1 MIAAN
6 RCYLPLL
13 LLPALFFIAPAA
25 RAQVSEPTTY
35 PQIVRLSMVE
45 GDVRLSRREDGEKAT
60 GSAWAKAAVD
70 VPLESGFSL
79 VTGTGRA
86 EIELEDTSTIY
97 LADNSVLTFKDLS
110 TTSGIP
116 FTSLALLSGTMTL
129 HLLTNY
135 IGEELYVTTPAGGIH
150 LGGAGAAFV
159 RVDSYLDAMALTPL
173 ENSTMNIAGRPV
185 PVFGGQT
192 SVYRDGRRVSI
203 NGSTA
208 PGPMAG
214 WDKWVADRVAA
225 RNVSLTSAMKASGLS
240 APVPGLAEMNGQGR
254 FFACEPYGTCW
265 EPASGWSGHAQQNAA
280 QSASSLPARP
290 QRLLTEEDEYFPCSP
305 DMVRNFYDR
314 DPVTLKPRLIDTEYV
329 NDYQPYRWA
338 VCHTGSWLHGRR
350 GYVWVVGSKRHH
362 HCPVHW
368 VKAGGKTGFVPIHP
382 RDEKG
387 KPPVNMQH
395 GVYALAGHKG
405 QSVERIGFDPA
416 QHVKVLEDAP
426 KEFRKQYYAP
436 LERAEAPRVE
446 AHPMHEVMLA
456 SKDGGLVKAIGTPI
470 TFDSKSQSFMMAR
483 QVTQGGRMST
493 VSEPVGG
500 RNGNLQARGG
510 DGGGFSRSGGG
521 SYSGGGSRSGS
532 SGYSGGGG
540 SHGSGSSGSSGGGGS
555 RGSSPGGGG
564 YSGGGGGHSGGG
576 GASSGGGAAASSG
589 GAHK

>member
-86 EIELEDTSTIY
+86 EIELEDASTIY

-135 IGEELYVTTPAGGIH
+135 IGEEFYVATPAGGVH
-150 LGGAGAAFV
+150 LGGPGKAFV
-159 RVDSYLDAMALTPL
+159 RVDSYLDAMALTPQ
-173 ENSTMNIAGRPV
+173 EDSTLNIAGRPV
-185 PVFGGQT
+185 PVFHGQM

-203 NGSTA
+203 NGSTDL
-208 PGPMAG
+208 GPMAG

-225 RNVSLTSAMKASGLS
+225 RNVALASAMKASGLS

-265 EPASGWSGHAQQNAA
+265 EPANGWAGHASQPAQQNAA
-280 QSASSLPARP
+280 QAPTVAAQSVSSLPARP

-314 DPVTLKPRLIDTEYV
+314 DPVTLKPRLIDTE
-329 NDYQPYRWA
+329 
-338 VCHTGSWLHGRR
+338 
-350 GYVWVVGSKRHH
+350 
-362 HCPVHW
+362 
-368 VKAGGKTGFVPIHP
+368 
-382 RDEKG
+382 
-387 KPPVNMQH
+387 
-395 GVYALAGHKG
+395 
-405 QSVERIGFDPA
+405 
-416 QHVKVLEDAP
+416 
-426 KEFRKQYYAP
+426 
-436 LERAEAPRVE
+436 
-446 AHPMHEVMLA
+446 
-456 SKDGGLVKAIGTPI
+456 
-470 TFDSKSQSFMMAR
+470 
-483 QVTQGGRMST
+483 
-493 VSEPVGG
+493 
-500 RNGNLQARGG
+500 
-510 DGGGFSRSGGG
+510 
-521 SYSGGGSRSGS
+521 
-532 SGYSGGGG
+532 
-540 SHGSGSSGSSGGGGS
+540 
-555 RGSSPGGGG
+555 
-564 YSGGGGGHSGGG
+564 
-576 GASSGGGAAASSG
+576 
-589 GAHK
+589 